1 MAKQAITN
9 EKWLGMI
16 WRCFLGQTAAT
27 SPLVC
32 PRGLQAACSE
42 PLRGEQRGKNL
53 QWWHT
58 NSRICATG
66 CQPGLSHQKTVPV
79 VLSFL
84 SDKPSWGSVF
94 HLRCTF
100 SLAFCIL
107 RSPFSWEEGGGL
119 EFSQSSGQKHT
130 QIISKESGGSLW
142 YSLGLEKDQGVSFR
156 VSTGTQGW
164 RSRKEIPIWGSQTGK
179 ESQKHR
185 ALLSSTFTQ
194 AEKTTPLQPF

>member
-32 PRGLQAACSE
+32 PRCLQAACSE
-42 PLRGEQRGKNL
+42 PLRAEQRGT
-53 QWWHT
+53 QI
-58 NSRICATG
+58 SRI

-79 VLSFL
+79 VLSFP

-107 RSPFSWEEGGGL
+107 RSPSSWEEGRGL

-130 QIISKESGGSLW
+130 QIISKENGDSLW
-142 YSLGLEKDQGVSFR
+142 YNLGLEEDQGVSFR
-156 VSTGTQGW
+156 VSTGT
-164 RSRKEIPIWGSQTGK
+164 
-179 ESQKHR
+179 
-185 ALLSSTFTQ
+185 
-194 AEKTTPLQPF
+194 